1 MPESKSKTKP
11 QTLPGV
17 LIYQAAL
24 LGTASVQ
31 EKEPNRVLC

>member
-1 MPESKSKTKP
+1 MPEPKSKTKP

-24 LGTASVQ
+24 LGTSKHAG
-31 EKEPNRVLC
+31 ERAK